1 MPGYY
6 LLGIVFALIGMFVQS
21 TLKSKFQKYSRT
33 RTSAGLTG
41 REIAEKMLHENGIYD
56 VKVIST
62 AGELT
67 DHYNPT
73 DKTVNLSEWVYNERS
88 AAAAAVAAHEC
99 GHAVQHARAYSML
112 TLRSQMVPLLSVTS
126 RFMPWIILIGLFA
139 LRISTLPLTI
149 GVILFGATTLFSFI
163 TLPVEFDASARALS
177 WMKSS
182 GVVTKEEYGQSK
194 DALTWAAL
202 TYVAAALGSLAS
214 LLYYVSILNSRR
226 S

>member
-1 MPGYY
+1 
-6 LLGIVFALIGMFVQS
+6 
-21 TLKSKFQKYSRT
+21 
-33 RTSAGLTG
+33 
-41 REIAEKMLHENGIYD
+41 
-56 VKVIST
+56 
-62 AGELT
+62 
-67 DHYNPT
+67 
-73 DKTVNLSEWVYNERS
+73 
-88 AAAAAVAAHEC
+88 
-99 GHAVQHARAYSML
+99 
-112 TLRSQMVPLLSVTS
+112 
-126 RFMPWIILIGLFA
+126 MPWIILIGLFA
-139 LRISTLPLTI
+139 LRISPLPLTI